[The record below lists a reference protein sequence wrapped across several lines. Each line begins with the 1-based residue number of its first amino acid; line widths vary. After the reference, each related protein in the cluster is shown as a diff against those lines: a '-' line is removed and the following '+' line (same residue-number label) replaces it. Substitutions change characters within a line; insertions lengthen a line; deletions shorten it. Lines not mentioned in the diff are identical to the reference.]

1 MQSMQCA
8 TIDSA
13 TESCYIWHSEGV
25 CVSAALLV
33 CCTAYIIIYRLP
45 NLAANLA
52 ARKATR
58 GQCAQGLEAK
68 CVGGLEAAKQNGL
81 QV

>member
-1 MQSMQCA
+1 
-8 TIDSA
+8 
-13 TESCYIWHSEGV
+13 
-25 CVSAALLV
+25 VSAALLV
-33 CCTAYIIIYRLP
+33 CCTAYIIIIYRLP
-45 NLAANLA
+45 NLAANLS